1 MSSAPHSPDSPPPVP
16 VSPHL
21 LTGWFGLM
29 SVGGLG
35 FGLFADEQPFGSG
48 VLAHPLVIL
57 FALAAA
63 ALLTLRFLH
72 ARPLTE
78 MISTPVIA
86 LGCIIGVVCFFVGHW
101 FGVNLMALP

>member
-1 MSSAPHSPDSPPPVP
+1 MSSAPQSPDYPPPVP

-29 SVGGLG
+29 AVGGVG
-35 FGLFADEQPFGSG
+35 FGFFAEERPFGSG
-48 VLAHPLVIL
+48 VLAHPLVVL

-78 MISTPVIA
+78 LISTLSIAVGCVIA
-86 LGCIIGVVCFFVGHW
+86 VVCFFVGDW

>member
-1 MSSAPHSPDSPPPVP
+1 MSSAPQSPDRPPPVP

-29 SVGGLG
+29 AVGGLG
-35 FGLFADEQPFGSG
+35 FGLFADEKPFGSG
-48 VLAHPLVIL
+48 VLAHPLAIL

-72 ARPLTE
+72 AQPLTE
-78 MISTPVIA
+78 MISTRAIG
-86 LGCIIGVVCFFVGHW
+86 LGCIIGVVCFFVGDW